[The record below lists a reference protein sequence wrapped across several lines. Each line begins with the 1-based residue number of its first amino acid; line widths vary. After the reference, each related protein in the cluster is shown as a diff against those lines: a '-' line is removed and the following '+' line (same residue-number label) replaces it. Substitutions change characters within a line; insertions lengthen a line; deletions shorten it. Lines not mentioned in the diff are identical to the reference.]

1 MLSSWVWVSAVE
13 EIASS
18 TDSTQDEFFQI
29 DNKRAAINVELNDN
43 NFQTEILTQ
52 EDSEDEVAIQAADK
66 ARQASQELQTAL
78 DNVTVAAINSYEDV
92 ELSDATSA
100 LSSSLQSAQ
109 TTITDVLAIEAASY
123 SKVADLLIE
132 ANHLLKEKAYKKV
145 LFL

>member
-1 MLSSWVWVSAVE
+1 M
-13 EIASS
+13 
-18 TDSTQDEFFQI
+18 
-29 DNKRAAINVELNDN
+29 
-43 NFQTEILTQ
+43 
-52 EDSEDEVAIQAADK
+52 
-66 ARQASQELQTAL
+66 QTAL